1 MTSVSAVPDTTGRVK
16 LPKFVPRFG
25 KLRDGTYTENDLLE
39 YMNNMTMQEG
49 FQSPG
54 SYVLNATPED
64 VFDLFFADMAI
75 TRWDSVKGAFEYKF
89 KEVSNWQKPKLE
101 KYRGLPVKAERQT
114 IYESKFDSKVAQVI
128 ANPIFNEIQKTFLLT
143 KAENAL
149 IIESLSMA

>member
-1 MTSVSAVPDTTGRVK
+1 MP
-16 LPKFVPRFG
+16 
-25 KLRDGTYTENDLLE
+25 
-39 YMNNMTMQEG
+39 
-49 FQSPG
+49 
-54 SYVLNATPED
+54 
-64 VFDLFFADMAI
+64 I